1 MFFQPQV
8 SPSLVFFCVE
18 FPLLYLLGREGR
30 KRLTL
35 RCWAIFSPIDKMVE
49 IIQRCCVNF
58 PSVRFRAYAYK
69 HPRWH
74 WRLCQMMKTTLW
86 GERISRIYNFNFS
99 PLKAPSWSHS
109 MNWMKLVCLMSR
121 ARAENIHCEKYY
133 DVSHISLCYTHRAL
147 HYKIDI
153 EWTISELDTTTS
165 SQTLSIPFRSRT
177 GYTCI
182 SLIYIRHESS
192 DEHIENTWMSCF
204 NASAHVSLATLRLLC
219 FFGEHFKK
227 DV

>member
-8 SPSLVFFCVE
+8 SPSLAFSLVFFCVE
-18 FPLLYLLGREGR
+18 FPLVYLLCREGWN
-30 KRLTL
+30 RLTL
-35 RCWAIFSPIDKMVE
+35 RCRAIFSPIDKMVE

-121 ARAENIHCEKYY
+121 GPSRVH
-133 DVSHISLCYTHRAL
+133 SLWEILWCFSYITMLYTSCA
-147 HYKIDI
+147 
-153 EWTISELDTTTS
+153 
-165 SQTLSIPFRSRT
+165 SR
-177 GYTCI
+177 
-182 SLIYIRHESS
+182 
-192 DEHIENTWMSCF
+192 
-204 NASAHVSLATLRLLC
+204 
-219 FFGEHFKK
+219 
-227 DV
+227 